1 MSWSIRN
8 FLATHN
14 LLAVSANRREAA
26 MNTEQELD
34 TVFLAD
40 ASTVLNYQALKVPN
54 REELTGK
61 EEPDRI
67 HDLGGKVAGMLS
79 FFRAQPQHLAF
90 LLAYGLG
97 EAVSAP
103 VGASGYRHS
112 ITPLSGEVD
121 ECRSNPSFTA
131 AMRFGRQVLKKRFA
145 SCFIDQVRLELARD
159 GWAKAT
165 GSVRGSGKVSH
176 NTQVEEVSAAWNAT
190 SLSLSANG
198 VEGAT
203 AAERLSNVQAVK
215 ALNPTTQAWEDVS
228 YQAVSEAAPAVISIT
243 PPGTG
248 GQLTSYRVS
257 YLPRESGWMVF
268 PSRVEEPPLK
278 VSQVEV
284 FLGGRWDGAGFL
296 GGHRLAAQV
305 RRLTW
310 TLRNHLTPESVPG
323 AGAAYANRAFRA
335 GREQKLE
342 LDRDFRDFLMAQH
355 LLDNDYLAFYLK
367 ASGPEFE
374 TGLKYQVELVF
385 PRVAVIAAPVKTA
398 QRRLAED
405 VELTVLEDDNFGSV
419 IAYVQNKVSS
429 YAA

>member
-1 MSWSIRN
+1 MPWSIRN

-14 LLAVSANRREAA
+14 LLAVSANQRETA
-26 MNTEQELD
+26 MNIEQELD
-34 TVFLAD
+34 TAFLAD
-40 ASTVLNYQALKVPN
+40 ASTVLNYQAIKFPN

-61 EEPDRI
+61 EEPDRV
-67 HDLGGKVAGMLS
+67 HDLGGKVGGILS
-79 FFRAQPQHLAF
+79 FSRTQPQHLAF

-97 EAVSAP
+97 EAASEA
-103 VGASGYRHS
+103 VGVGGYRHT
-112 ITPLSGEVD
+112 ITPRSGEVD

-131 AMRFGRQVLKKRFA
+131 AMRFGRQVLKRRFA

-165 GSVRGSGKVSH
+165 GSVRGSGKVSD
-176 NTQVEEVSAAWNAT
+176 NTQVEEVSAALNAA
-190 SLSLSANG
+190 SLTLADNG
-198 VEGAT
+198 VEGGT
-203 AAERLSNVQAVK
+203 AAERLSNVQAIK
-215 ALNPTTQAWEDVS
+215 ILNPATQAWEDVS
-228 YQAVSEAAPAVISIT
+228 YQAVSGVAPAQIDIT

-248 GQLTSYRVS
+248 GGLTTYRVY
-257 YLPRESGWMVF
+257 YLPQESGWMAF
-268 PSRVEEPPLK
+268 PNRVEEPPLK

-296 GGHRLAAQV
+296 GGHRLAAEV

-310 TLRNHLTPESVPG
+310 TLRNNLTPESAPG

-342 LDRDFRDFLMAQH
+342 VDRDFRDFLVAQH
-355 LLDNDYLAFYLK
+355 LRDNDYLSFYLK
-367 ASGPEFE
+367 AAGPEFE
-374 TGLKYQVELVF
+374 PGFNYQVELVF
-385 PRVAVIAAPVKTA
+385 PRLAVMAAPVKAA

-405 VELTVLEDDNFGSV
+405 VELAVLEDDEYGSV